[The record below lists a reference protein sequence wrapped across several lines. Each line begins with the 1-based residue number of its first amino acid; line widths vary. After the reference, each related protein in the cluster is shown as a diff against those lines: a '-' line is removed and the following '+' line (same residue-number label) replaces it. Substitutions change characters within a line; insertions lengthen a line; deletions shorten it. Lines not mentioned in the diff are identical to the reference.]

1 MSALVQD
8 LRYGLRMLAPAGF
21 QGCKLGTPSD
31 LWVPLVMDPVINAG
45 WGRIRDRGADWL
57 MLIGRLGPGRV
68 RQQAA
73 QEPLFEIQTLRRSTG
88 KASAPARVTGRFVSL
103 FAVLALA
110 MAAVGV
116 FGVVAYSTRQRTRE
130 IGVRMAFGARR
141 YHVYRLVLGRGL
153 PCVVAG
159 LAVGM
164 VIALPLTRGTAAML
178 YGVSPWDAGVHGGV
192 AATLLAVTVMAIC
205 LPAGRA
211 ARVDPMEALRCE

>member
-1 MSALVQD
+1 MNETPQPTIYLPLAQHFYHDATVHLRVSGDPRSYVTALTEACRELD
-8 LRYGLRMLAPAGF
+8 PGL
-21 QGCKLGTPSD
+21 
-31 LWVPLVMDPVINAG
+31 
-45 WGRIRDRGADWL
+45 
-57 MLIGRLGPGRV
+57 
-68 RQQAA
+68 
-73 QEPLFEIQTLRRSTG
+73 PLFEIQTLRRSTG

-141 YHVYRLVLGRGL
+141 YHVYRLVLAQGL
-153 PCVVAG
+153 PYVIAG
-159 LAVGM
+159 LAVGV
-164 VIALPLTRGTAAML
+164 VIALPLTRGAAAML

-192 AATLLAVTVMAIC
+192 AVTLLAVTVMAIC
-205 LPAGRA
+205 LPAVRA